1 MNIHAEAF
9 KKYLDEQE
17 IKVFQIDEIQ
27 DDALHTV
34 VFRSN
39 IAVEGNN
46 LPTLV
51 VLDDSIYGMIRVLV
65 APSALKEENEVAL
78 LKLMNGYNKKYKSFK
93 YYLDDE
99 GNLVLDSC
107 VLLKDE
113 EVSGDLIYTMFNVII
128 SHLEETYKDTMKAIW
143 G

>member
-9 KKYLDEQE
+9 KQYLDENE
-17 IKVFQIDEIQ
+17 IKVFQVEELQ
-27 DDALHTV
+27 DDPLHTV

-39 IAVEGNN
+39 IAVQGNN

-51 VLDDSIYGMIRVLV
+51 VLDDSIYGMIRLLV
-65 APSALKEENEVAL
+65 APSAKKEENEVSL
-78 LKLMNGYNKKYKSFK
+78 LKLMNEYNRKYKSFK
-93 YYLDDE
+93 YYLDNE

-113 EVSGDLIYTMFNVII
+113 QVSGELVYTMFNVII
-128 SHLEETYKDTMKAIW
+128 AHLEETYKDTMKAIW
-143 G
+143 A